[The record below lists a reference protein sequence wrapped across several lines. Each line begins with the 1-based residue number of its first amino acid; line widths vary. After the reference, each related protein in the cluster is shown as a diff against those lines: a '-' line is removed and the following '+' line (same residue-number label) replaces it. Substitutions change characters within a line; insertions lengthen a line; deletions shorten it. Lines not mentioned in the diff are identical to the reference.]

1 MGANQLAFVAGK
13 TMGTIGTDLAMV
25 VDWGVVGILD
35 AGRADCTAL

>member
-13 TMGTIGTDLAMV
+13 TMRTIGADLAMV

-35 AGRADCTAL
+35 AGRADRPTL